1 MNELDRILS
10 EEHAI
15 APPSG
20 FSRRVMAE
28 VHREAST
35 PPPIPFPWR
44 FAAATFAA
52 MAVVLVAC
60 LFLSPLLPT
69 WTVDGGAAIQRAL
82 SRIDPNLLAM
92 SSTMVFAA
100 VALLRYSLRFVSF

>member
-1 MNELDRILS
+1 MTELDRILS

-44 FAAATFAA
+44 FAGATFAA

-82 SRIDPNLLAM
+82 SRIDTNLLALC
-92 SSTMVFAA
+92 STVAFAA
-100 VALLRYSLRFVSF
+100 VALIRYSLRFVFF